1 MLPKSFMEGTRMPV
15 VSRPQLT
22 PALLTAL
29 LVSLICGCEN
39 QDADFHTFQEQAP
52 DLKQNATKLV
62 TPVSPSRVVP
72 ASAET
77 IKTPPELSAIPSVP
91 TRLPVPAESSSK
103 FVGPASI
110 GDALTSPPVA
120 PVETPEPAKPASP
133 ELALSIPPAPPVA
146 VALNSLTAQ
155 PATTLLPTRKMQLLI
170 PEKTFKVEGPEGA
183 IRVSFDDVDLL
194 KVLNVDPVPVDI
206 EKDLPS
212 WLSGLHGKT
221 VRIRGWMFPP
231 PIDKELPAFLFV
243 RDNEICCFGRKPLV
257 YDKFGVRMRPGGTTD
272 YISGRPFDVV
282 GRMVVK
288 SRIEDGELFWLY
300 LIEDAVVISK

>member
-1 MLPKSFMEGTRMPV
+1 MPA
-15 VSRPQLT
+15 VSRTQFS
-22 PALLTAL
+22 PALLIAL
-29 LVSLICGCEN
+29 SLSLICGCEN
-39 QDADFHTFQEQAP
+39 KDADFHTFKEQSSGQS
-52 DLKQNATKLV
+52 QNATESV
-62 TPVSPSRVVP
+62 TPVSPSGIVP

-77 IKTPPELSAIPSVP
+77 IKAPPELPAMTSVP
-91 TRLPVPAESSSK
+91 PSPPAPAASASEI
-103 FVGPASI
+103 VGPASI
-110 GDALTSPPVA
+110 GAALPSPPVA
-120 PVETPEPAKPASP
+120 PETPVPAKPDLP

-146 VALNSLTAQ
+146 VALKSLSAK
-155 PATTLLPTRKMQLLI
+155 PATSLLPTREMQLLI

-231 PIDKELPAFLFV
+231 PIQTELPAFLFV

-257 YDKFGVRMRPGGTTD
+257 YDKFPVRMRSGVTTD

>member
-1 MLPKSFMEGTRMPV
+1 MPATSHSQFPLV
-15 VSRPQLT
+15 ILCAFS
-22 PALLTAL
+22 LL
-29 LVSLICGCEN
+29 LISGCQNE
-39 QDADFHTFQEQAP
+39 DADFHTYREP
-52 DLKQNATKLV
+52 DPVQTPDHPDSAKPLPSASGVV
-62 TPVSPSRVVP
+62 T
-72 ASAET
+72 ASAES
-77 IKTPPELSAIPSVP
+77 IQSPLKL
-91 TRLPVPAESSSK
+91 
-103 FVGPASI
+103 PASI
-110 GDALTSPPVA
+110 PPQSSLPAPYEANSGTPGPISIGAALPSPAVAPSRTPTPTSPA
-120 PVETPEPAKPASP
+120 PP
-133 ELALSIPPAPPVA
+133 ELALSFPPAPPAA
-146 VALNSLTAQ
+146 VALESLTSK
-155 PATTLLPTRKMQLLI
+155 PATSLLPARKMQLLI

-231 PIDKELPAFLFV
+231 DFESGLKGFLFV

-257 YDKFGVRMRPGGTTD
+257 YDKFPVKMRPGVTTH

-288 SRIEDGELFWLY
+288 SRIEAGELFWLY